1 MTEVLPETESS
12 GKDLGV
18 VAMAYLL
25 PQLLVPLLATALFG
39 MHSAQGDFSIL
50 YIASM
55 VLSVLGGLAVLPI
68 KAVR

>member
-1 MTEVLPETESS
+1 
-12 GKDLGV
+12 
-18 VAMAYLL
+18 MAYLL